1 MSLLQNDIKI
11 ALKRHWEKQMLQEKS
26 LLAARAK
33 KWPCLPILIWLNL
46 GKSKH
51 RRRFFFPFWLLHAT
65 SVSRLDWQQRA
76 LYYLIY
82 GKRRPIK
89 KWSHIGH
96 KLCTRTRMT
105 TSLAPS
111 ILANERKLVD
121 INQERP
127 FVAASEFMKYSQD
140 WQNLI
145 PWQGTIYDFKKEKRS
160 EAEAKKH
167 LNTFLIVQL
176 IEL

>member
-1 MSLLQNDIKI
+1 MNIELFLGKIRRMSLLPKWHQNCISSK
-11 ALKRHWEKQMLQEKS
+11 AGEKQMLQEKS

-51 RRRFFFPFWLLHAT
+51 RRRFFFPASLLHAT
-65 SVSRLDWQQRA
+65 SVTRLDWQQPRSRFA
-76 LYYLIY
+76 PLQNRR
-82 GKRRPIK
+82 RRPIK

-121 INQERP
+121 INQDET
-127 FVAASEFMKYSQD
+127 
-140 WQNLI
+140 L
-145 PWQGTIYDFKKEKRS
+145 GTFYTLHTE
-160 EAEAKKH
+160 
-167 LNTFLIVQL
+167 T
-176 IEL
+176 

>member
-1 MSLLQNDIKI
+1 
-11 ALKRHWEKQMLQEKS
+11 MLQEKS

-51 RRRFFFPFWLLHAT
+51 RRRFFFPASLLHAT
-65 SVSRLDWQQRA
+65 SVTRLDWQQPRSRFA
-76 LYYLIY
+76 PLQNRR
-82 GKRRPIK
+82 RRPIK

-121 INQERP
+121 INQDET
-127 FVAASEFMKYSQD
+127 
-140 WQNLI
+140 L
-145 PWQGTIYDFKKEKRS
+145 GTFYTLHTE
-160 EAEAKKH
+160 
-167 LNTFLIVQL
+167 T
-176 IEL
+176 

>member
-51 RRRFFFPFWLLHAT
+51 RRRFFFLFGFCTQHQ
-65 SVSRLDWQQRA
+65 SVDLIGSNARSIT
-76 LYYLIY
+76 LYT
-82 GKRRPIK
+82 GRPIK

>member
-1 MSLLQNDIKI
+1 
-11 ALKRHWEKQMLQEKS
+11 
-26 LLAARAK
+26 
-33 KWPCLPILIWLNL
+33 
-46 GKSKH
+46 
-51 RRRFFFPFWLLHAT
+51 
-65 SVSRLDWQQRA
+65 
-76 LYYLIY
+76 
-82 GKRRPIK
+82 
-89 KWSHIGH
+89 
-96 KLCTRTRMT
+96 MT

-176 IEL
+176 IELFHFV